1 MFKNAKQ
8 QIDILIHDLIRKGSL
23 TEREIQIGRDCYII
37 GMRGREK
44 EILNNRKLFEEKDDD
59 EKRQRGNMNAIRNC
73 GSMAFHKKWMEKS

>member
-1 MFKNAKQ
+1 MFRTAKQ

-37 GMRGREK
+37 GMIAREQ

-59 EKRQRGNMNAIRNC
+59 EK
-73 GSMAFHKKWMEKS
+73 

>member
-37 GMRGREK
+37 GMIAREQ
-44 EILNNRKLFEEKDDD
+44 EILNNRKLFEEKDED
-59 EKRQRGNMNAIRNC
+59 EK
-73 GSMAFHKKWMEKS
+73 

>member
-23 TEREIQIGRDCYII
+23 TEREIQIGRDCYLI
-37 GMRGREK
+37 GMIAREQ

-59 EKRQRGNMNAIRNC
+59 EK
-73 GSMAFHKKWMEKS
+73 